1 MFDREHGSLRRFID
15 DYPSGVPIV
24 VYSFS
29 EAELDEGNDFDD
41 TVKNIRV
48 DIPDEAVNREIGI
61 ASRAIESLCHNC
73 DYSQD
78 LGE

>member
-1 MFDREHGSLRRFID
+1 MIR
-15 DYPSGVPIV
+15 
-24 VYSFS
+24 
-29 EAELDEGNDFDD
+29 
-41 TVKNIRV
+41 VKNIRV